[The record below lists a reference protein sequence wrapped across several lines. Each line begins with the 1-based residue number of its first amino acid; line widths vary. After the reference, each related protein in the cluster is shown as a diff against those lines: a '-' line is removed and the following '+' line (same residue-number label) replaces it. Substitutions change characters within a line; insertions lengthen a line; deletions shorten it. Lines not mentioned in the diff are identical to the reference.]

1 VRHTVLFSNTLKGDS
16 TLVANLWDQDKAS
29 QVSKGL
35 GELVYRSNLLGSD
48 RSVANWG
55 GGNTSMKTIETDF
68 RGRPIEVMW
77 VKGSGS
83 DLATMQARHFT
94 GLRLEDVKP
103 LIERPEM
110 SDEDMV
116 AYLAHCML
124 DSKQPRPSIETLL
137 HAFLPFP
144 HVDHTH
150 PDAII
155 SLCCAEN
162 GRQLAQ
168 EIYGDRF
175 VWVPYVRPGFT
186 LSKMIAE
193 GVKNN
198 PHAELV
204 LMEKHGL
211 VTWGDTS
218 EASYLKTIAII
229 NEAQNYIETRT
240 RQRPL
245 FGGSKY
251 EALPEA
257 ERREILTQILPAV
270 RGAVSQEQRMIVTY
284 DDADDVLTFVD
295 SHDAPSLSQVGAAC
309 PDHLVHTK
317 RVPLFIDW
325 NPSTR
330 DISQLQEKLN
340 EGIAAFK
347 DEYRQYFE
355 RNKNAGDTIAH
366 SAPRVILIPGIGMI
380 NTGRSWALAKVSG
393 DLYHRAISVMQGTTA
408 LGNFTSLNEKES
420 YDVEYWPLEL
430 YKLSLLPPEAEFS
443 RQIGLVTGGAGGIGS
458 ATCQRFVAEGM
469 HVVITDI
476 NLEGAQQVAEQINKQ
491 YGEGRAIALKM
502 DVTNEQAIKESYQA
516 AILKYGGIDV
526 IVNNAG
532 LATSSPFDETTLQE
546 WNLNMNV
553 LSTGYF
559 LVARE
564 AFKVMKQQQLGGS
577 MVFVASK
584 NSIYAGK
591 NASAYSVAKAAEAH
605 LARCIAAEGGSFG
618 IRVNSVLPDA
628 VLQGSAIWNSRWRE
642 ERARAYGIEPD
653 QLEDYYRK
661 RTTLLVNV
669 LPEDIAN
676 AIAFLASSKA
686 SKTTGCMITVDGGV
700 PAAFTR

>member
-1 VRHTVLFSNTLKGDS
+1 
-16 TLVANLWDQDKAS
+16 LVVNLWNQDTAQ
-29 QVSKGL
+29 QVSEGL
-35 GELVYRSNLLGSD
+35 DELVYRSNLLGSD

-83 DLATMQARHFT
+83 DLASMQARHFT
-94 GLRLEDVKP
+94 GLRLEDVRP

-110 SDEDMV
+110 SDEEMV
-116 AYLAHCML
+116 AYLAHCMI

-162 GRQLAQ
+162 GRQIAE
-168 EIYGDRF
+168 EIFGDRF

-198 PHAELV
+198 PRAELV

-211 VTWGDTS
+211 VTWGETS
-218 EASYLKTIAII
+218 QASYFKTIAII
-229 NEAQNYIETRT
+229 NEAQTYIESRT

-245 FGGSKY
+245 FGGAQYTS
-251 EALPEA
+251 LPAE
-257 ERREILTQILPAV
+257 ERRDILAQILPNI
-270 RGAVSQEQRMIVTY
+270 RGAVSQEQHMIVTY
-284 DDADDVLTFVD
+284 DDAENVLAFVN
-295 SHDAPSLSQVGAAC
+295 SHDAPTLSQVGAAC

-317 RVPLFIDW
+317 RVPLYIDW
-325 NPSTR
+325 DPSTR
-330 DISQLQEKLN
+330 DVAQLQTKLDA
-340 EGIAAFK
+340 GITSFK
-347 DEYRQYFE
+347 EEYRQYFE
-355 RNKNAGDTIAH
+355 RNKNEGDTIAH
-366 SAPRVILIPGIGMI
+366 SAPRVILIPGIGMV
-380 NTGRSWALAKVSG
+380 NTGRSWAMANVSR

-430 YKLSLLPPEAEFS
+430 YKLSLQPPEAEFS
-443 RQIGLVTGGAGGIGS
+443 RQVGLITGGAGAIGS

-476 NLEGAQQVAEQINKQ
+476 NLEGARQVAQEINQK
-491 YGEGRAIALKM
+491 YGEGRAIAVKM
-502 DVTNEQAIKESYQA
+502 DVTNEEAIKESYKK
-516 AILKYGGIDV
+516 AILTYGGVDV

-564 AFKVMKQQQLGGS
+564 AFKVMKQQGLGGN

-605 LARCIAAEGGSFG
+605 LARCIAVEGGSYG

-628 VLQGSAIWNSRWRE
+628 VLQGSAIWNSHWRE
-642 ERARAYGIEPD
+642 ERARSYSIEPD